1 MPNLVTA
8 ALRGWRFLL
17 ATGLV
22 STIVS
27 AYGCN
32 ISSFECGVI
41 GTDGQVRTCSRPG
54 EVCVCETHSCA
65 VRKPEIMAEY
75 CTSAP
80 GDTST
85 GGDTGTGGSTSGG
98 PMMSPCATG
107 LVYVADYIADSAL
120 AGKCVEQCSEL
131 ASVID
136 QVAVP
141 ASACQIM
148 PPPELT
154 GTSTGTTTADTPTTG
169 TTTATTD
176 MSETTSGTTTS
187 GTTTSGTTTGGTT
200 TGGTTT
206 TTGGTTTTTGDSTT
220 GDSTTSGTTTN

>member
-1 MPNLVTA
+1 MPNLVTS
-8 ALRGWRFLL
+8 ALCGWRFLL

-32 ISSFECGVI
+32 ISSFECGVL

-98 PMMSPCATG
+98 PMMAPCATG
-107 LVYVADYIADSAL
+107 LVYVADYIADPAL

-136 QVAVP
+136 QVAMP
-141 ASACQIM
+141 ASACEIM
-148 PPPELT
+148 PPPEF
-154 GTSTGTTTADTPTTG
+154 TGTTADVPTSETKATTG
-169 TTTATTD
+169 
-176 MSETTSGTTTS
+176 MSEATSGTTA
-187 GTTTSGTTTGGTT
+187 SGTTTGGTT

-206 TTGGTTTTTGDSTT
+206 GESTT
-220 GDSTTSGTTTN
+220 GESTTSGTTTN